1 MKGETFF
8 EALGKIDK
16 KYTKSAESRFIK
28 SEKRERSAN
37 AAKIFYYV
45 GTAAALIAVILAIWI
60 PSRLFRDKPVE
71 PSVSDTDT
79 VYETKPVTETE
90 TASGTDSSAVTDP
103 VTEPVT
109 DTETDAPGPIT
120 DEEIIAALVDDL
132 AANGYD
138 ADKWQRLTSYGSI
151 AFDQLIKQYYR
162 GALALDAAHRTV
174 ISCFAADYLR
184 DEIGSAEG
192 TIFEGLKLPDPVT
205 GLSDESNA
213 SWLYD
218 YSTKVTSVAKATE
231 ELEFAERLPK
241 AHRFMDLR
249 NFGHMF
255 PFTPEKNTGAGC
267 VDVYVNTSRQKET
280 RQLRIKYRII
290 SNLTPPHRP
299 AYARKPRHT
308 AP

>member
-79 VYETKPVTETE
+79 AVSTDALTSDEIQTNEPMTETE

-151 AFDQLIKQYYR
+151 SFDQLIKQYYR

-213 SWLYD
+213 SW
-218 YSTKVTSVAKATE
+218 
-231 ELEFAERLPK
+231 
-241 AHRFMDLR
+241 
-249 NFGHMF
+249 
-255 PFTPEKNTGAGC
+255 
-267 VDVYVNTSRQKET
+267 
-280 RQLRIKYRII
+280 
-290 SNLTPPHRP
+290 
-299 AYARKPRHT
+299 
-308 AP
+308 